1 MDLHHLHT
9 YIRPQQLEDLT
20 AWDPGWNWLAG
31 GTWLFSQPQPH
42 LRGLVDLHPLGW
54 NELEISAEGLKLG
67 ATCTFQQLLQYP
79 WPPHWPGIRALC
91 EGMASLASF
100 KVAHLATIGGNLC
113 LAVNYPDPTAK
124 RYGAGFQ

>member
-42 LRGLVDLHPLGW
+42 LRGLIDLHPLDW
-54 NELEISAEGLKLG
+54 NELEISAEGLSNLYLP
-67 ATCTFQQLLQYP
+67 ATVA
-79 WPPHWPGIRALC
+79 IR
-91 EGMASLASF
+91 
-100 KVAHLATIGGNLC
+100 LATPLARDPRPVRGNGIFGL
-113 LAVNYPDPTAK
+113 
-124 RYGAGFQ
+124 FQSGPPGNDRGKSLSGPECRCRSARVDRP

>member
-42 LRGLVDLHPLGW
+42 LRGLIDLHPLDW

-67 ATCTFQQLLQYP
+67 QPVPSSNC
-79 WPPHWPGIRALC
+79 C
-91 EGMASLASF
+91 N
-100 KVAHLATIGGNLC
+100 TIGHPIGQGSAPCAREWRLWP
-113 LAVNYPDPTAK
+113 LLRWPTWQ
-124 RYGAGFQ
+124 R